1 MRSAL
6 LAALG
11 VLAVIVA
18 FAYLFTWRET
28 IAPRANALYGL
39 PVAGPGWSFSGPWAT
54 AGNGEGQFRY
64 SGQAGARAE
73 LLFEGSRIDLT
84 TYRGPSGG
92 YLRVWI
98 DGSDARA
105 DLADKLPSGQ
115 TRIDLY
121 DPSPGFVTI
130 PIASSLPD
138 GPHTLTLEVAGRGND
153 ASIGQLVRLGAALA
167 GDEPPRWPQGI
178 GLAGL
183 AAGIALTVLAPLG
196 YLVGALGWRGL
207 IDRWRLGDWRAL
219 LVTAI
224 VLALVATMPSQGT
237 GDPLL
242 WIRLGGLVA
251 LAAVGALAPWALA
264 TVAAAG
270 FLVAPSAPPLAS
282 LQLNPGE
289 LGLLSLTGAWAL
301 RAAWLDRIE
310 LGIPKGWLAAVAL
323 FVVAAIV
330 ATAAAEYSRL
340 AWRGFRLL
348 VAEPVWMFILLV
360 TYVSGRRR
368 VMLAWAIAAA
378 AAIAGLHALVD
389 GGLDLL
395 AGSSV
400 RRLQGIWSSPNSLAF
415 VLERGLP
422 VLVAAFIIAT
432 IPWRRRALAIATT
445 VVALTLAATLSRGG
459 LVGAT
464 AGLATLDW
472 RLPLWS
478 RWRPGKYWPLLAA
491 GGLAAAL
498 GGAAMLGWGGASIAV
513 RASLWGSAMLMA
525 KDHLILGVGPDN
537 FLYHLPEYLDPAM
550 WREPNLAHPHNLI
563 LDAWLSFG
571 LAGLLLLALLI
582 FRAAGRLLADAK
594 GRPRALRIVDFSILA
609 GLAAGLVHGAIDNFY
624 SEPALAAA
632 VWIVIAYA
640 ATIKAGADPDHPA
653 AAVNA
658 T

>member
-54 AGNGEGQFRY
+54 AAAGDGQFRY

-73 LLFEGSRIDLT
+73 LRFEGSRIDLA

-167 GDEPPRWPQGI
+167 GDEPPRWPQGL

-196 YLVGALGWRGL
+196 YLVGALGWRGF
-207 IDRWRLGDWRAL
+207 IDRWRLDDWRAL

-224 VLALVATMPSQGT
+224 LLALIATMPSQGT

-242 WIRLGGLVA
+242 WVRLGGLVA

-270 FLVAPSAPPLAS
+270 FLLAPSAAPLAT

-289 LGLLSLTGAWAL
+289 LGLLALTGAWAL

-323 FVVAAIV
+323 FVAAAIV
-330 ATAAAEYSRL
+330 ATATAEYSRL

-348 VAEPVWMFILLV
+348 VAEPVWMFILLS
-360 TYVSGRRR
+360 TYISGRRR

-422 VLVAAFIIAT
+422 ILVAAFIIT
-432 IPWRRRALAIATT
+432 TVTWRRRALAVATAL
-445 VVALTLAATLSRGG
+445 VALTLAATLSRGG
-459 LVGAT
+459 LIGAT

-472 RLPLWS
+472 RFPLWAH
-478 RWRPGKYWPLLAA
+478 WRPSKFWPLLAA
-491 GGLAAAL
+491 GGLAGVL
-498 GGAAMLGWGGASIAV
+498 GGAAMLGWGGESIAV
-513 RASLWGSAMLMA
+513 RVSLWRAAMLMA
-525 KDHLILGVGPDN
+525 KDNLVLGVGPDN
-537 FLYHLPEYLDPAM
+537 FLYHLPEYVDPAM

-594 GRPRALRIVDFSILA
+594 GRPRALRVVDFSILA
-609 GLAAGLVHGAIDNFY
+609 ALAAGLVHGAIDNFY

-632 VWIVIAYA
+632 VWMFIAYA
-640 ATIKAGADPDHPA
+640 ATIKAGADPDHPVA
-653 AAVNA
+653 AGEAP
-658 T
+658 